1 MTIAADL
8 AEPSSLDDIDLYPVA
23 VYQDGAPH
31 HLLRRL
37 RAHAPVWRQ
46 QAPDGTPFWS
56 VTRYRDVVDVLLDT
70 DRFSSEHSTMLTV
83 LERDSAAG
91 MAIHLTD
98 PPRHRFVRSAT
109 VQAMSMRVLKDHEAQ
124 IRQRIHDLVADMC
137 RRREVDFAALT
148 AVLPMLVAGSLMGI
162 PADRWEEA
170 SRWTV
175 ASMAAED
182 PAYSVGDAAA
192 TLRAAHVYLFTLFVD
207 LLDERRA
214 NPGGDDLVSRL
225 IRAEIDGRPA
235 TDDEVLV
242 NCYAFIMGA
251 NPTIP
256 QGASHFVRVMSADP
270 ALWQRVRSSPELR
283 PTVLEETLRFSSPV
297 NHLLRRTRE
306 QVEIHGVTIPSGALV
321 AAWLTSANRDESVFA
336 EPDVFDPARQPNPH
350 VAFGYG
356 PHRCVGNAVAQTGL
370 RLLIDEL
377 VDQVETIAPAGP
389 VRHLRSNFLNGI
401 TELPVVLTP
410 AG

>member
-1 MTIAADL
+1 MTFAADL
-8 AEPSSLDDIDLYPVA
+8 ADASGLDDIDLYPEA
-23 VYQDGAPH
+23 VYQDGVPH

-37 RAHAPVWRQ
+37 RAHAPVWQ
-46 QAPDGTPFWS
+46 QQTPDGTPFWS
-56 VTRYRDVVDVLLDT
+56 VTRYQDVVDVLLDT

-91 MAIHLTD
+91 TAIHLTD
-98 PPRHRFVRSAT
+98 PPRHSRVRSAT
-109 VQAMSMRVLKDHEAQ
+109 VQAMSMRVLKEREAG
-124 IRQRIHDLVADMC
+124 IRLRVHDLVADLC

-148 AVLPMLVAGSLMGI
+148 AVLPMLVAGDLMGI
-162 PADRWEEA
+162 PADRWGEA
-170 SRWTV
+170 ARWTV

-182 PAYSVGDAAA
+182 PAYSVGDATA
-192 TLRAAHVYLFTLFVD
+192 TLRAAHVYLFSLFVD
-207 LLDERRA
+207 LVDERRA

-225 IRAEIDGRPA
+225 IRAEIDGHPA

-256 QGASHFVRVMSADP
+256 QAASHFVRVMGADP
-270 ALWQRVRSSPELR
+270 ELWQRVRSSPELR
-283 PTVLEETLRFSSPV
+283 PSVLEETLRFSSPV

-306 QVEIHGVTIPSGALV
+306 QVGIRGVTIPPGGLV
-321 AAWLTSANRDESVFA
+321 AAWLASANRDESVFA
-336 EPDVFDPARQPNPH
+336 EPDAFDPARRPNPH
-350 VAFGYG
+350 VTFGYG

-389 VRHLRSNFLNGI
+389 VRHLRSSFLNGV
-401 TELPVVLTP
+401 TSLPVVLTP
-410 AG
+410 VG